1 MKMVSIVGARP
12 QFVKVAPVSRAIV
25 ELNKKE
31 GREIIRDILIHT
43 GQHYDYEMSE
53 IFFKELEIKEPD
65 YHLGMNSST
74 QGYQTS
80 EASPL

>member
-53 IFFKELEIKEPD
+53 IFFKELEIKELD
-65 YHLGMNSST
+65 Y
-74 QGYQTS
+74 
-80 EASPL
+80 